1 MLKLYDEVKTLVF
14 RQLEI
19 KSVFDKISL
28 FQKNTLLSD
37 KFQRVIRLNTN
48 HGFKKTIEEI
58 LELNLVGSIYIK

>member
-1 MLKLYDEVKTLVF
+1 MLKLYDEVQVRVL
-14 RQLEI
+14 RQLEK

-48 HGFKKTIEEI
+48 YGFMKTIEEI
-58 LELNLVGSIYIK
+58 LALNLVGSIYIK